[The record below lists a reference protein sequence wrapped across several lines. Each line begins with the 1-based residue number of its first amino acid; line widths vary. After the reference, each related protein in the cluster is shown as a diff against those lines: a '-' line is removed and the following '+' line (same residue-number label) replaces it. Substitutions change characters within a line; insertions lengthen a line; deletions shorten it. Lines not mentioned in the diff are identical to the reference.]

1 MAKRSWRLPAVS
13 LALYACFW
21 ATASVAEWFS
31 DWPFAY
37 EARPSWRSDLALSA
51 TRWLPPYETLLAGAA
66 LVFLLPAIVV
76 AAVYFTQRHPWD
88 PFERWFER
96 PDAER
101 TVVVLGV
108 AVAVAIALFVSYALI
123 RGANIIDDENAYL
136 FSARL
141 FAHGQ
146 VGLPTPPDAFANPMI
161 IRAPMWTSGY
171 PPGQSLVLVPGVW
184 LHAEHAVLPVLAG
197 VFVVAMWSFARDMF
211 GPRHGALAALL
222 AALSPFVWAI
232 HGTVMAFGTTGT
244 CLAVFLAGIGRAEKT
259 GRARWMLLAG
269 AAVGLAFIT
278 RPFDA
283 LAFSFPFAV
292 RLLWEARKRPAYLG
306 WCALGFVAV
315 AWLLLAHDY
324 LVMGSPFSLPYNSPQ
339 RPSFNMGFYTQAMPG
354 MPHVHTPS
362 HAIGNLVGLFARL
375 DLWVL
380 AWPGS
385 LVLVLAG
392 CLHRKTRRGDEML
405 RLALASYLAFY
416 MLVPFPGGTW
426 DVGPTYYYAAMPAL
440 IPLAVRGV
448 WALRGRL
455 VGYDPRAPRFVAWI
469 VLAGIVI
476 ATTAIAPIRAIHVTE
491 LCTEINKPWD
501 LIERTNFGPAIVV
514 VPGTLQRRAPGWA
527 FGYPYTLTSGSGA
540 TIQLITPADQH
551 ALEQALRFLGP
562 KPLYFMRLDAERFNQ
577 TGDREFEL
585 VPAGEASESS
595 PSSPSTR

>member
-31 DWPFAY
+31 DWPFTY
-37 EARPSWRSDLALSA
+37 QARPSWGSDLALSA

-66 LVFLLPAIVV
+66 IVFLLPAIVV

-108 AVAVAIALFVSYALI
+108 AVAIAIALFVSYALI

-141 FAHGQ
+141 FAHGK

-197 VFVVAMWSFARDMF
+197 VFVVAIWSFARDMF

-259 GRARWMLLAG
+259 GKARWMLLAG

-306 WCALGFVAV
+306 WCALGFAGV

-362 HAIGNLVGLFARL
+362 HAIGNLIGLIARL
-375 DLWVL
+375 DLWAL

-385 LVLVLAG
+385 LVLVVAG
-392 CLHRKTRRGDEML
+392 CLHRKTSRGDEML
-405 RLALASYLAFY
+405 RLALASYFAFY

-426 DVGPTYYYAAMPAL
+426 DVGPTYSYAVLPAL

-469 VLAGIVI
+469 VLAGIAV

-491 LCTEINKPWD
+491 LCTEINKPWN
-501 LIERTNFGPAIVV
+501 LIERTDFGPAIVV
-514 VPGTLQRRAPGWA
+514 VPGTIRRAPGWS

-540 TIQLITPADQH
+540 TIHLITPPDQH
-551 ALEQALRFLGP
+551 AFDQALRFLGP
-562 KPLYFMRLDAERFNQ
+562 QPVYFLRLDAELFKQNS
-577 TGDREFEL
+577 DREFSL
-585 VPAGEASESS
+585 VPADEASGSS